1 MDDRLKEAIAAVR
14 TGNKREAQQQLTLL
28 LDEDPT
34 QVQGW
39 YLLSLLVDSPQKQ
52 AAYLGKTLALNPNH
66 EKARDQLA
74 LLEASGELAPTSS
87 YVSDQPLDVL
97 EQSETDALP
106 EWLVSESGDF
116 AAAPVAQKVSETA
129 VPNNTLPDWLKEPA
143 IPDSIAAPDEPMT
156 IVGKT
161 AVAPAKTQPAKI
173 AKPSAAKP
181 ARQARQN
188 TQGLNVVLG
197 LLVLLAIVVIVL
209 LAYLLLS

>member
-1 MDDRLKEAIAAVR
+1 MDDKLKEAIAAVR
-14 TGNKREAQQQLTLL
+14 TGNKREAQQQLTML

-74 LLEASGELAPTSS
+74 MLEASGQLAPTSS
-87 YVSDQPLDVL
+87 YVSDQPMDVL

-106 EWLVSESGDF
+106 EWLVSDSGDF
-116 AAAPVAQKVSETA
+116 AVAPVASKVSETA
-129 VPNNTLPDWLKEPA
+129 VPNDTLPDWLKEPA
-143 IPDSIAAPDEPMT
+143 VPDSIIAPDESMT
-156 IVGKT
+156 VVGKT
-161 AVAPAKTQPAKI
+161 AVAAPQTRPTKA
-173 AKPSAAKP
+173 AKPTAAKP
-181 ARQARQN
+181 ARKAGQN
-188 TQGLNVVLG
+188 TQSLNIALG

>member
-1 MDDRLKEAIAAVR
+1 MDNKLKEAIAAVR
-14 TGNKREAQQQLTLL
+14 TGNKRAAQQQLTTL

-66 EKARDQLA
+66 EKAREQLA
-74 LLEASGELAPTSS
+74 ELEASGQLAPTAR

-106 EWLVSESGDF
+106 EWLASESGDF
-116 AAAPVAQKVSETA
+116 AVAPTVHKVSETA
-129 VPNNTLPDWLKEPA
+129 VPNDSLPDWLKEPA
-143 IPDSIAAPDEPMT
+143 LPDSTFVAEEEVTTMD
-156 IVGKT
+156 KT
-161 AVAPAKTQPAKI
+161 AVAPAQTRPAKAARSAP
-173 AKPSAAKP
+173 AKRKAG
-181 ARQARQN
+181 QN
-188 TQGLNVVLG
+188 TQGLNIVLG
-197 LLVLLAIVVIVL
+197 LLVTLAVVVIIL

>member
-1 MDDRLKEAIAAVR
+1 MDDKLKEAIAAVR
-14 TGNKREAQQQLTLL
+14 TGNKREAQQQLTVL

-74 LLEASGELAPTSS
+74 LLKASGELAPTSS

-116 AAAPVAQKVSETA
+116 AAAPVVQKVSETA

-143 IPDSIAAPDEPMT
+143 VPDSIAAPDEPMT